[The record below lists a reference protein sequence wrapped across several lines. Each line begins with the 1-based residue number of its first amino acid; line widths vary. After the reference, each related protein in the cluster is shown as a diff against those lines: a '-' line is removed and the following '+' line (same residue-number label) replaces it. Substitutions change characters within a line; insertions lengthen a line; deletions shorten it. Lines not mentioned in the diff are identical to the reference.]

1 MKIEDFEKTVTDN
14 IGDLQKEATDTGK
27 AFIIMTNDGT
37 EKGILSISG
46 KPMIVLNMAMNLLYK
61 LAHDASAELVLIGI
75 DGLLA
80 KLAKEKGWKDEDEHE
95 EESRGIYS

>member
-1 MKIEDFEKTVTDN
+1 MKIEDFEKILTDN

-27 AFIIMTNDGT
+27 AFVIMTNDGT

-46 KPMIVLNMAMNLLYK
+46 EHMTVLNMAMNLLYK
-61 LAHDASAELVLIGI
+61 LAHEEPAELVLIGI

-80 KLAKEKGWKDEDEHE
+80 KLAKEKGLDDEDEHE
-95 EESRGIYS
+95 EENHGIYS